1 MATRESS
8 SAARPDAVAVGIITA
23 AAVVLILAGVLNA
36 MQGVVAL
43 ATNEFY
49 VVTQKWLFQFDVTT
63 WGWVHILLG
72 LIAAA
77 TGVALLTGAFW
88 ARTPRRHH
96 RRGERRRELPLAAVL
111 PGVGIDH
118 HCVRRVRHLGFDH
131 PWAGHE
137 ECVTLAD
144 SPAVDCASHAGSC
157 GRSTDTAAVPQGFSF
172 IGTHDRSVARHWIRP
187 PQRAQ
192 RGRLLDVDQFAQPS
206 VTDIDPGRSLS
217 RDRHIQRL
225 TAGSIHPISE
235 KGMSRHGQ

>member
-88 ARTPRRHH
+88 ARLL
-96 RRGERRRELPLAAVL
+96 GVIIAAVSVVANFLWL
-111 PGVGIDH
+111 PYYPVWALIIIA
-118 HCVRRVRHLGFDH
+118 FDVFVI
-131 PWAGHE
+131 WA
-137 ECVTLAD
+137 
-144 SPAVDCASHAGSC
+144 
-157 GRSTDTAAVPQGFSF
+157 
-172 IGTHDRSVARHWIRP
+172 
-187 PQRAQ
+187 
-192 RGRLLDVDQFAQPS
+192 
-206 VTDIDPGRSLS
+206 
-217 RDRHIQRL
+217 L
-225 TAGSIHPISE
+225 TT
-235 KGMSRHGQ
+235 HGQDMKNV

>member
-8 SAARPDAVAVGIITA
+8 STARPDAVAVGIITA

-88 ARTPRRHH
+88 ARLL
-96 RRGERRRELPLAAVL
+96 GVIIAAVSVVANFLWL
-111 PGVGIDH
+111 PYYPVWALIIIA
-118 HCVRRVRHLGFDH
+118 FDVFVI
-131 PWAGHE
+131 WA
-137 ECVTLAD
+137 
-144 SPAVDCASHAGSC
+144 
-157 GRSTDTAAVPQGFSF
+157 
-172 IGTHDRSVARHWIRP
+172 
-187 PQRAQ
+187 
-192 RGRLLDVDQFAQPS
+192 
-206 VTDIDPGRSLS
+206 
-217 RDRHIQRL
+217 L
-225 TAGSIHPISE
+225 TT
-235 KGMSRHGQ
+235 HGQDMKNV